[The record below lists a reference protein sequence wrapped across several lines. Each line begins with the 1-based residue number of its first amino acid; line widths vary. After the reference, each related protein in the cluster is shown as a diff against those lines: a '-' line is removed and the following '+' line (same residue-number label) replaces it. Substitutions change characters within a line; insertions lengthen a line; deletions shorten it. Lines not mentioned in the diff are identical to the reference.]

1 MSEENEAGF
10 EQSLEEED
18 TPVDEEVA
26 TDYSP
31 SESEE
36 DREESGLEFEQS
48 PEETGRQD
56 REPGKD
62 EPGVAAPPELDLEK
76 RIDLLKSQLKHLPN
90 AKKIKPLKEMA
101 YIGGLDSLRYIL
113 PLSRYSSEFVRK
125 IARNSVI
132 KIILR
137 VLREDEGKSVLGIQ
151 QKKNLVGF
159 LVGLDKKYVNLKN
172 MELRSPKTTK
182 QILDILIQEDI
193 NFTART
199 LAEIICDSDNKVRA
213 TAVKLIAE
221 MIEEKETTLLVKL
234 LNDPDSRVKANVIE
248 SLAALGNRNV
258 VGILMKYKRDK
269 DNRVRA
275 NALRSLWNLGYK
287 DIEGSLREMLRD
299 ENPQMRSSAVW
310 VIGEIGHKQTNFKEM
325 LGLVEGDDDETV
337 LESIKRAEKK
347 ILWREKGLRVLVIDD
362 DKKFLQMFF
371 KRLAGDGFHI
381 LAAFDGKA
389 GVEVALKQRP
399 DIIFLNLRIP
409 LVNGLEVLRTL
420 KSGENTRMIPVV
432 VICDFNSSVLI
443 KKASA
448 TGASD
453 YLIKPFA
460 YDQAKT
466 KIQLLV

>member
-1 MSEENEAGF
+1 
-10 EQSLEEED
+10 
-18 TPVDEEVA
+18 
-26 TDYSP
+26 
-31 SESEE
+31 
-36 DREESGLEFEQS
+36 
-48 PEETGRQD
+48 
-56 REPGKD
+56 
-62 EPGVAAPPELDLEK
+62 
-76 RIDLLKSQLKHLPN
+76 
-90 AKKIKPLKEMA
+90 
-101 YIGGLDSLRYIL
+101 
-113 PLSRYSSEFVRK
+113 
-125 IARNSVI
+125 
-132 KIILR
+132 
-137 VLREDEGKSVLGIQ
+137 
-151 QKKNLVGF
+151 
-159 LVGLDKKYVNLKN
+159 
-172 MELRSPKTTK
+172 
-182 QILDILIQEDI
+182 
-193 NFTART
+193 
-199 LAEIICDSDNKVRA
+199 
-213 TAVKLIAE
+213 
-221 MIEEKETTLLVKL
+221 
-234 LNDPDSRVKANVIE
+234 
-248 SLAALGNRNV
+248 
-258 VGILMKYKRDK
+258 MKYKRDR

-299 ENPQMRSSAVW
+299 EDPQMRSSAVW

-381 LAAFDGKA
+381 LAAFDGKT
-389 GVEVALKQRP
+389 GIEVALMQRP